1 MYLKC
6 CKLTFQ
12 TLFITPTLYFYN
24 LVEVNFIKKWIQA
37 YQKLQTYVK
46 CFELIP
52 HHHSLMLGCLN
63 RLFMWNLI
71 TSIIFKGTIL
81 SIQLMFFVTRS
92 ISYLNCISPLNT
104 ACMFRRR
111 YATNIMNNYTI
122 FLSIPFKGIIY
133 TINSKLIN

>member
-12 TLFITPTLYFYN
+12 TLLITPTLYFYN
-24 LVEVNFIKKWIQA
+24 LVEVNFIKKWIKA

-71 TSIIFKGTIL
+71 TSIIRVITQFNPLIIFKGTIL
-81 SIQLMFFVTRS
+81 SIQLMFFVARS
-92 ISYLNCISPLNT
+92 ISYLNRISPLNT

-122 FLSIPFKGIIY
+122 FLSIPFI
-133 TINSKLIN
+133 